1 MAVPAKESQL
11 VASVLNDEH
20 RYHLCAFFH
29 DKDEEFRRLLP
40 FVMDGLTAGEKAIHV
55 VHPMNREEH
64 RRRLGAAGIDVEAVE
79 QSGQLDVVAGPSSYI
94 EGGAFDQAGALQII
108 DRLLSDARNKGFPQ
122 TRFIG
127 FMDWALEIRG
137 EDLIA
142 FEALVNPILA
152 KHDDPVICAYDLS
165 RFNGADVLDV
175 MRTHPAA
182 LIGDVLQ
189 HNPFYIPPEQMLT
202 ELRARGELGDER
214 ER

>member
-1 MAVPAKESQL
+1 MAVQAKESQQA
-11 VASVLNDEH
+11 ASVLKNELRH
-20 RYHLCAFFH
+20 HLCAFFH

-55 VHPMNREEH
+55 VHPKNREEH
-64 RRRLGAAGIDVEAVE
+64 RHRLGAAGVDVEAVE
-79 QSGQLDVVAGPSSYI
+79 QSGQLDVVAGPSGYI
-94 EGGAFDQAGALQII
+94 EGATFDQAGALQII
-108 DRLLSDARNKGFPQ
+108 DRLLSDARNKGFRQ

-142 FEALVNPILA
+142 FEALVNPILER
-152 KHDDPVICAYDLS
+152 HHDPVICAYDLS
-165 RFNGADVLDV
+165 RFNCADVLDV

-182 LIGDVLQ
+182 IIGDVLQ
-189 HNPFYIPPEQMLT
+189 HNPFYIPAEQMLR
-202 ELRARGELGDER
+202 ELRARGEIGDER